1 LRSGVVAAV
10 QFWLFVLGTPLFVAG
25 IAISILGGMVWL
37 AVVGATL
44 ALAGA
49 LLFLV
54 MMLRTSF
61 AAESP

>member
-1 LRSGVVAAV
+1 V